1 MNNIKIFAFA
11 DEASPNIDEQIV
23 AMKRNGLQGLEIRG
37 VDGEKVSDI
46 SLSKAREVKSK
57 LDAEGLITWSIGSP
71 LGKINITDD
80 FEKHLEK
87 FKHTL
92 DIADA
97 LDCKNIRLFSFYIPE
112 EKKAE
117 YFKNEVIERL
127 GIFLETAKGTGIR
140 LCHEN
145 EKEIYGDIP
154 ERCLEIHK
162 ALPEIRGIFDPANF
176 VQCDVDTLKA
186 WEMLKEYICYMHIK
200 DARLSDGFVVPAGYG
215 DGNVL
220 KIVKDFIAKGGRDFT
235 IEPHLKVFEGL
246 ASLENE
252 DKKSAVA
259 SFKYGSNNESFDV
272 ACNAFKDLIK
282 E

>member
-11 DEASPNIDEQIV
+11 DEASVNIDEQIV
-23 AMKRNGLQGLEIRG
+23 ALKRNGLQGLEIRG
-37 VDGEKVSDI
+37 VDGEKISNI
-46 SLSKAREVKSK
+46 SLEKAKEVKSK
-57 LDAEGLITWSIGSP
+57 LDANGLITWSIGSP
-71 LGKINITDD
+71 LGKIKITDD
-80 FEKHLEK
+80 FEEHLEK

-92 DIADA
+92 EIADI
-97 LDCKNIRLFSFYIPE
+97 LDCNNIRLFSFYIPK

-117 YFKNEVIERL
+117 NFKNEVIERL